1 MLFKDRTAA
10 GQALAQKLAA
20 YANCPNVL
28 VLALPRGGVP
38 VGFEVAKALNAPL
51 DVLIV
56 RKLGVPENEEL
67 AMGAIASGGVR
78 ILNQGIISQ
87 IQIPHDVI
95 DQVTTQEQRELERR
109 ERMYRGDRPFPDLKG
124 KIIILVDD
132 GLATGATMWAA
143 ILAVKQKQPQQ
154 IVVAVPV
161 AAPETY
167 EEMHSNVEKM
177 ICANTPT
184 PFYSVGLWYEKF
196 PQTTDDEVRE
206 LLKKASNNHQ
216 PLLFNK

>member
-10 GQALAQKLAA
+10 GQVLAQKLAD
-20 YANCPNVL
+20 YANRPNVL

-38 VGFEVAKALNAPL
+38 VGFEVAQALNAPL
-51 DVLIV
+51 DVLVV

-78 ILNQGIISQ
+78 ILNQSIVEQ
-87 IQIPHDVI
+87 IQIPDEIIATVAA
-95 DQVTTQEQRELERR
+95 QEQGELERR
-109 ERMYRGDRPFPDLKG
+109 ERMYRGDRPFPDLSG
-124 KIIILVDD
+124 KIVILVDD

-143 ILAVKQKQPQQ
+143 IIAVRQKQAQE

-161 AAPETY
+161 AAPETC
-167 EEMHSNVEKM
+167 EEICSKVENI
-177 ICANTPT
+177 ICANTPS
-184 PFYSVGLWYEKF
+184 PFYSVGMWYEKF

-206 LLKKASNNHQ
+206 LLNKATNNHQ
-216 PLLFNK
+216 PLLF